1 MTSKISCTFSVGD
14 LHGRFTISD
23 EQDKYITSFRC
34 RTMLCEIDNIVQKI
48 PSLKR
53 NTRNI
58 PQNIVSR
65 IEQCYGYEQ
74 C

>member
-1 MTSKISCTFSVGD
+1 
-14 LHGRFTISD
+14 
-23 EQDKYITSFRC
+23 
-34 RTMLCEIDNIVQKI
+34 MLCEIDNIVQKI